1 MLEGLGAE
9 GYWREK
15 RELDFCDVQR
25 DDMETVVTKN
35 EIKTYKPEGNSSSS
49 NSQSHKYPDDFIN
62 KIICGDCLELIRS
75 IPDKKIDC
83 VITDPP
89 YGLNK
94 NGIKNDK
101 DLSLFYNILPD
112 CYRVLKDDSYFITFF
127 STKYLP
133 DIFKNN
139 PFTYF

>member
-1 MLEGLGAE
+1 M
-9 GYWREK
+9 
-15 RELDFCDVQR
+15 DFCDVQTER
-25 DDMETVVTKN
+25 MRIVVTEN
-35 EIKTYKPEGNSSSS
+35 EIKTYKPGGNGLAS
-49 NSQSHKYPDDFIN
+49 NSQSHKPDGNSAASSSQSYKYPDDFIN
-62 KIICGDCLELIRS
+62 KIICGDCLELIKS

-112 CYRVLKDDSYFITFF
+112 CYRVLKDDSYFRLFGI
-127 STKYLP
+127 SSG
-133 DIFKNN
+133 
-139 PFTYF
+139 